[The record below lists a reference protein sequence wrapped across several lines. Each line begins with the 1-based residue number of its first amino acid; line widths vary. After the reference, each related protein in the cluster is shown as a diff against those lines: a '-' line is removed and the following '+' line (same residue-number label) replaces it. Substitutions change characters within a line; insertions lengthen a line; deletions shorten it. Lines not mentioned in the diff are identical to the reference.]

1 MQHTRLCIHSICHK
15 KTLLMTSGALRFVMY
30 TYRNNL
36 LGGMVI
42 DIQGH
47 PRHNAF
53 VTACGHLAN
62 I

>member
-15 KTLLMTSGALRFVMY
+15 KALLMTSSTLSFIMY

-36 LGGMVI
+36 LGGMVT

-47 PRHNAF
+47 PGHNAF